1 MKYLERSFG
10 STANAITRP
19 EVIAGPM
26 ERKRN
31 PANVGVDIGSDGRSC
46 GPPSGRCSPP
56 CPPCCPPP
64 LRPWA
69 SAEKC
74 ASANEHKTIREKGN
88 AFTVVISFHFTG
100 LGGFRYCA
108 RKRQISARESF
119 AIFVSMRLKAW
130 PPGAFS

>member
-1 MKYLERSFG
+1 
-10 STANAITRP
+10 
-19 EVIAGPM
+19 M

-31 PANVGVDIGSDGRSC
+31 PEKVGEVMGSDGRSC

-56 CPPCCPPP
+56 CRPCCPPP

-69 SAEKC
+69 LAEKS
-74 ASANEHKTIREKGN
+74 ASAKEHKTIRENRN
-88 AFTVVISFHFTG
+88 AFTVVVSFHFTG

-108 RKRQISARESF
+108 RQRQISARESF
-119 AIFVSMRLKAW
+119 AIFVSMRLKAC